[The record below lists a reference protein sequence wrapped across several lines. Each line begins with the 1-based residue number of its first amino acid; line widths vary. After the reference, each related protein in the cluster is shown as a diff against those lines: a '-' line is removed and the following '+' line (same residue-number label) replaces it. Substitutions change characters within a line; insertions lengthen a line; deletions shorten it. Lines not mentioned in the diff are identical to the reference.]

1 MIVEVRRK
9 LEPKE
14 YRSNAKLAITGNA
27 RLWNRCNTIRKW
39 LIPRINTAFY
49 QCLQA
54 WNIQTQTIKLQKV
67 TSNS

>member
-14 YRSNAKLAITGNA
+14 DRSNAL
-27 RLWNRCNTIRKW
+27 LWNRCNTIW
-39 LIPRINTAFY
+39 LIPHINTAFY